1 MLLGRLQPSGW
12 HMTAEGRRDS
22 RGLILRAARQEFGA
36 RGYAGGRVD
45 RIARRAGVNKQL
57 IFYYFGSKAGLFQAV
72 IEAASREIAAA
83 AVHGEAAAGG
93 PLEQLR
99 ALLERLFGALSANAD
114 LLRATTVTSG
124 TESDVPAL
132 MTPLARLE
140 QAVRLL
146 VSEAQGLGFVRDDV
160 DPGVVAR
167 MVLATAV
174 GSVALDG
181 ASPPEVSREE
191 IALLMRALSW

>member
-1 MLLGRLQPSGW
+1 
-12 HMTAEGRRDS
+12 MTAEGRRDS